1 MSIEAV
7 RWGLRQKL
15 PPTPKLV
22 LVALGE
28 SADDQG
34 VCWPSVPTLAR
45 RCSLSVRTIQRILHD
60 IEASGRMRIEPRY
73 RADGSRTSNRYV
85 LLLDKGDPVSER
97 PVVPDGAPPQR
108 QPSAGDTSVTPGTTR
123 EPSRKSP
130 RPQRQ
135 ACGTVAPVAGTVP
148 GRGGGQV
155 TGLVFPKGLSE
166 AERSSARRQLASFPE
181 ALAQQL
187 LDELAGRMAAGAIQ
201 VAPLAYL
208 RGLAGRARQGR
219 FTPELALRV
228 SDQRKR
234 RQQAEAALRRVEAAP
249 VTAQPAVD
257 SPLVVRLEAIRRRS
271 SRGTGGGR

>member
-7 RWGLRQKL
+7 RWGLRQDL

-34 VCWPSVPTLAR
+34 ICWPSVPTLAR
-45 RCSLSVRTIQRILHD
+45 RCSLSVRTVQRILHD
-60 IEASGRMRIEPRY
+60 IEDSGRMRIEPRY

-85 LLLDKGDPVSER
+85 LLLDKGDPVSEC
-97 PVVPDGAPPQR
+97 PVVPDGAPPPR
-108 QPSAGDTSVTPGTTR
+108 RPSAGDIPVTPGTTR

-135 ACGTVAPVAGTVP
+135 ACRTVAPVAGTAP
-148 GRGGGQV
+148 DRGGGQV
-155 TGLVFPKGLSE
+155 SGLVFPKGLSE

-208 RGLAGRARQGR
+208 RGLVGRARQGR
-219 FTPELALRV
+219 FTPELVLRV
-228 SDQRKR
+228 SDQRRR

-249 VTAQPAVD
+249 VTVQPAAD

-271 SRGTGGGR
+271 SRGKGRGR

>member
-7 RWGLRQKL
+7 RWGLRQDL

-45 RCSLSVRTIQRILHD
+45 RCSLSVRTVQRILHD

-97 PVVPDGAPPQR
+97 PVVSDRAPPPR
-108 QPSAGDTSVTPGTTR
+108 RPSAGDAPVTPGTTR

-130 RPQRQ
+130 RPRRQ
-135 ACGTVAPVAGTVP
+135 ACGTVAPVAGTAP
-148 GRGGGQV
+148 DRDGGQV
-155 TGLVFPKGLSE
+155 PGLVFPKGLSE

-208 RGLAGRARQGR
+208 RGLVRRARQGR

-228 SDQRKR
+228 SDQRRR
-234 RQQAEAALRRVEAAP
+234 RQQAEAALRRVKAAP

-271 SRGTGGGR
+271 SRGTGDGR

>member
-7 RWGLRQKL
+7 RWGLRQDL

-45 RCSLSVRTIQRILHD
+45 RCSLSVRTVQRILQD
-60 IEASGRMRIEPRY
+60 LEARGLIRIEPRY
-73 RADGSRTSNRYV
+73 RADGSRTSNRYI

-97 PVVPDGAPPQR
+97 PVVPDGALPPR
-108 QPSAGDTSVTPGTTR
+108 RPSAGDTPVTPGTTR

-135 ACGTVAPVAGTVP
+135 ACRTVAPVAGP
-148 GRGGGQV
+148 APDRGGGQAS
-155 TGLVFPKGLSE
+155 GLVFPKGLSE
-166 AERSSARRQLASFPE
+166 AERSSARRQLAGFPE

-208 RGLAGRARQGR
+208 RGLVRRARQGR

-228 SDQRKR
+228 SDQRRR

-249 VTAQPAVD
+249 VTTQPAVD

-271 SRGTGGGR
+271 SRGKGRGR